1 MFFNGGEIQFRTFPA
16 FQGEIIGRV
25 AKHGKVSGDAGPNGP
40 IGIIMEK
47 VGANPIPAR
56 RDVSNLIRQ
65 DKDKFFKMFYNE
77 YLRAGEKQ
85 IPIEEFIVNFKGKN
99 SGYLESKYLVTLM
112 FNEIKGRE
120 QKFLNLAY
128 RYAKSISP
136 TSSVHLKVY

>member
-1 MFFNGGEIQFRTFPA
+1 MKFDRSRKFM
-16 FQGEIIGRV
+16 
-25 AKHGKVSGDAGPNGP
+25 S
-40 IGIIMEK
+40 IIMKK

-56 RDVSNLIRQ
+56 RGISNLIRQ
-65 DKDKFFKMFYNE
+65 DKDKFFEMFYNE

-85 IPIEEFIVNFKGKN
+85 IPIKKFIGNFKGKD